1 MIESDCLFGSFLQ
14 SRVVLSRGQRT
25 EEKRLYLIW
34 VLRVGYFF
42 SCYAIWPLAQL
53 WVIEFTP
60 LLGWGWGWG
69 WQRFNHTLHSHAER
83 QLKVRSTVLPTAL
96 ISFFAMIKHSDQ
108 TQHKGR
114 KGIIQLKIPC
124 HSPSLKEAVYS
135 TQYYLPPRN
144 SLYSQRNKYS
154 RNHEGCCL
162 LVGSQANLYS
172 SRFPIQSRV
181 SGLRMLS
188 QTVE

>member
-1 MIESDCLFGSFLQ
+1 MSTNVVNVRATQTRQVIFFWNTYNPIGWLKVIACLAVFCRIELCWVGAREPKRKGSILFECCMLG
-14 SRVVLSRGQRT
+14 T
-25 EEKRLYLIW
+25 
-34 VLRVGYFF
+34 FF

-60 LLGWGWGWG
+60 LLGWGWG

-83 QLKVRSTVLPTAL
+83 QLKVRSTVLPTTL
-96 ISFFAMIKHSDQ
+96 ISFFAVIKHSDQ

-135 TQYYLPPRN
+135 TRYCLPPRN
-144 SLYSQRNKYS
+144 SLYSQRNAAGIMKGVAS
-154 RNHEGCCL
+154 
-162 LVGSQANLYS
+162 
-172 SRFPIQSRV
+172 
-181 SGLRMLS
+181 
-188 QTVE
+188 